1 MPRGTKPYTINGKTY
16 YPLLSAQGFSEHGIA
31 SWYGPDFHGKQ
42 TANGEVY
49 NMHGMTAAH
58 KLLPF
63 DSKVRV
69 TNQNNGK
76 SIYVRINDRGPFV
89 DDRIIDLTHE
99 GAKQL
104 DILGKGTAPV
114 LIEVVSQPNHGV
126 LGTTTAEAA
135 ELPAPTSQKTTTSGT
150 YSTASA
156 NLQYYV
162 QVGAF
167 GDKANAQRLVN
178 NLKNEGRTARVVPGM
193 DNLWKVQVGPFGNV
207 NTADG
212 IAIELAK
219 DFPNNFTVAE

>member
-1 MPRGTKPYTINGKTY
+1 MGTI
-16 YPLLSAQGFSEHGIA
+16 
-31 SWYGPDFHGKQ
+31 
-42 TANGEVY
+42 
-49 NMHGMTAAH
+49 
-58 KLLPF
+58 
-63 DSKVRV
+63 
-69 TNQNNGK
+69 
-76 SIYVRINDRGPFV
+76 
-89 DDRIIDLTHE
+89 
-99 GAKQL
+99 
-104 DILGKGTAPV
+104 
-114 LIEVVSQPNHGV
+114 
-126 LGTTTAEAA
+126 TAEAA
-135 ELPAPTSQKTTTSGT
+135 ELPPPTSQKTTTSGT